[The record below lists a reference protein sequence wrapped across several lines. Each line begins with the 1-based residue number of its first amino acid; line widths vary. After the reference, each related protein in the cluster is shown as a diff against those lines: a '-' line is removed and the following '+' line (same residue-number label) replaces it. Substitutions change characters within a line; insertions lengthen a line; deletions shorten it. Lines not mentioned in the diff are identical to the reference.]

1 MKIIF
6 LGCGYLGHNLSRYF
20 TDWQLKVWGL
30 DSPYSFIDEFEAV
43 DVFALKPSQLADI
56 HDAVVVDTLSL
67 FPFNFQ
73 TDDEPLFLNNF
84 VNRYQRL
91 YADFMHAGIRQYIY
105 LSSGGTVYGNCTI
118 PCREDFPLNGYGLNV
133 YSTSKVILEKVIAQ
147 SGMPYTILR
156 LSNPY
161 GGYQLTNRKQ
171 GVIPVLI
178 ESALFQKTFQCWN
191 TLESKRDYIYIADVA
206 KAMRLIIEHHLVD
219 DIYNVG
225 EGRSSTLGTIIDM
238 VQTITHQ
245 TIPMEINIQNE
256 GIVTDSL
263 LDITKLHQA
272 CGFVAD
278 IDLFTGIGYEV
289 ERIKKENKR

>member
-1 MKIIF
+1 MRIIF

-20 TDWQLKVWGL
+20 TDQELKVWGL
-30 DSPYSFIDEFEAV
+30 ESPYSFIDEFEAV
-43 DVFALKPSQLADI
+43 DVFSLKPSQLAQLE
-56 HDAVVVDTLSL
+56 DAVVIDTLSL
-67 FPFNFQ
+67 FPFNFETENESQ
-73 TDDEPLFLNNF
+73 FLAEF
-84 VNRYQRL
+84 VGKYKQL
-91 YADFMHAGIRQYIY
+91 YTWFNQARIRQYIY

-118 PCREDFPLNGYGLNV
+118 PCREDFPLNGYGLNL
-133 YSTSKVILEKVIAQ
+133 YSTSKVILEQVIAQ

-191 TLESKRDYIYIADVA
+191 TLESKRDYIYISDVA
-206 KAMRLIIEHHLVD
+206 KAIQLIIENHLVH
-219 DIYNVG
+219 DIYNVA
-225 EGRSSTLGTIIDM
+225 EGRSNTLGTIIDM

-256 GIVTDSL
+256 GIVTDSM

-272 CGFVAD
+272 SGFVAD

-289 ERIKKENKR
+289 QRIKKENKR

>member
-1 MKIIF
+1 MRIVF

-20 TDWQLKVWGL
+20 TDQSLKVWGL
-30 DSPYSFIDEFEAV
+30 ESPYSFIDEFEAV
-43 DVFALKPSQLADI
+43 DVFSLKPSQLI
-56 HDAVVVDTLSL
+56 ELEDAVVIDTLSL
-67 FPFNFQ
+67 FPFNYQ
-73 TDDEPLFLNNF
+73 TDNEPRFLAEFTAKYN
-84 VNRYQRL
+84 QL
-91 YADFMHAGIRQYIY
+91 YAWFNQAKIRQYIY

-118 PCREDFPLNGYGLNV
+118 PCREDFPLNGYGLNL
-133 YSTSKVILEKVIAQ
+133 YSTSKVMLEQVIAQ
-147 SGMPYTILR
+147 SEMPYTIVR

-178 ESALFQKTFQCWN
+178 ESALLQKTFQCWN
-191 TLESKRDYIYIADVA
+191 TLESKRDYIYISDVA
-206 KAMRLIIEHHLVD
+206 KALRLIIEKHLIH

-238 VQTITHQ
+238 VQTITYA

-256 GIVTDSL
+256 GIVTDSM
-263 LDITKLHQA
+263 LDIHKLQQA
-272 CGFVAD
+272 CGFSAD

-289 ERIKKENKR
+289 ERIKKEIKQ